1 MHFHHV
7 AKVKG
12 LISIKTENL
21 TEKHSWILKDLKG
34 SSLSVVRKFSLP
46 CGVLTSFIIPY
57 IIHYINYPSYS
68 ICYCSGLTGSR
79 KKYFQRNTFYQ
90 FLKIK
95 LIKFYLQ
102 GQSNTTDSADIWSLK
117 VHCSLSRGEVCQPV
131 QTVWGICLASL
142 KSLIS

>member
-1 MHFHHV
+1 MIAQAKVHFHHV

-21 TEKHSWILKDLKG
+21 TEKHSWILRDLKG

-46 CGVLTSFIIPY
+46 CGDLTSFIIPY
-57 IIHYINYPSYS
+57 IIHYIS
-68 ICYCSGLTGSR
+68 YCSGLTGSR

-131 QTVWGICLASL
+131 QTL
-142 KSLIS
+142 

>member
-1 MHFHHV
+1 MIAQAKVHFHHV

-57 IIHYINYPSYS
+57 IS
-68 ICYCSGLTGSR
+68 YCSGLTGSR

-131 QTVWGICLASL
+131 QTV
-142 KSLIS
+142 